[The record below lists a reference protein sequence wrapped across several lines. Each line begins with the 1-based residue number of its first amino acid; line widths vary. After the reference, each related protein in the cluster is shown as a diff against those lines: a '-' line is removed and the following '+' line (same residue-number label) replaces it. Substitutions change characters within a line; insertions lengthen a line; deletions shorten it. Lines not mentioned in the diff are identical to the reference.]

1 MIRAYLVILI
11 AFVLVTS
18 CGNNDIVK
26 HHYQGEAQGS
36 YYSITYYDKADRNLQ
51 LDLEKLLDKFDM
63 SASNYKENSI
73 ISRVNRGE
81 DVSLDKVFLGNFN
94 IAQRISKETN
104 GDFDIT
110 VRPLVQ
116 AWGFGSVQAEEMDSS
131 LVDSIL
137 QFVGYKKVSL
147 IEGKII
153 KTDSRLQLD
162 YDAIAQGYAVD
173 VVCSFIESK
182 GISSYLVDI
191 GGEIYG
197 SEFKDIDK
205 KWSVG
210 IEKPMENATYGENL
224 MTILELSNKGM
235 ATSGNY
241 RKFYEKD
248 GIKYAHTI
256 SPHTGFP
263 IASRLLSVTV
273 LALNTAEADA
283 YATAFMVMGLEKT
296 KMFLSKHN
304 KLDAYLIYSDD
315 SGEYRYYYTEGLEEL
330 IKSK

>member
-1 MIRAYLVILI
+1 MIRAYIVILI
-11 AFVLVTS
+11 AFVLATS
-18 CGNNDIVK
+18 CSNDAVK

-36 YYSITYYDKADRNLQ
+36 YYSITYYDKADRNLKV
-51 LDLEKLLDKFDM
+51 DLEKLLNEFDM
-63 SASNYKENSI
+63 SASNYKDASI
-73 ISRVNRGE
+73 VSLVNRGE
-81 DVSLDKVFLGNFN
+81 EVQLDDIFIGNFT

-116 AWGFGSVQAEEMDSS
+116 AWGFGSVKAEEMDSS

-173 VVCSFIESK
+173 VVCSFLEDK

-191 GGEIYG
+191 GGEIYC

-210 IEKPMENATYGENL
+210 IEKPIENATYGENL
-224 MTILELSNKGM
+224 TAILELSNKGM

-273 LALNTAEADA
+273 LSSITAEADA

-296 KMFLSKHN
+296 KSFLSEHN
-304 KLDAYLIYSDD
+304 ELDAYLIYSGD
-315 SGEYRYYYTEGLEEL
+315 SGEYRYYYTEALEEL
-330 IKSK
+330 IKK

>member
-36 YYSITYYDKADRNLQ
+36 YYSIIYYDKADRNLQ
-51 LDLEKLLDKFDM
+51 FEIEELLEEFDM
-63 SASNYKENSI
+63 SASNYKDSSI
-73 ISRVNRGE
+73 ISLVNRGE
-81 DVSLDKVFLGNFN
+81 EVQLDNIFIDNFK

-116 AWGFGSVQAEEMDSS
+116 AWGFGSVKAEEMDSS

-137 QFVGYKKVSL
+137 QFVGYKKVFL

-173 VVCSFIESK
+173 VVCSFLEDK

-210 IEKPMENATYGENL
+210 IEKPIENATYGENL
-224 MTILELSNKGM
+224 TAILELSNKGM

-273 LALNTAEADA
+273 LSSITAEADA

-296 KMFLSKHN
+296 KSFLSEHN
-304 KLDAYLIYSDD
+304 ELDAYLIYSGD
-315 SGEYRYYYTEGLEEL
+315 SGEYRYYYTEALEEL
-330 IKSK
+330 IKK